1 MFSKVS
7 DRQRSDGADTISW
20 STKHQKI
27 EPLTSA
33 VSASYGLGVACFWS
47 IIKSIFFISIGK
59 NHVGYYYIAKVIN
72 TLLILEKDI
81 IVYIYVPDIGQLV
94 DYVLISALPRSLQLI
109 NRTEQQVLTGAAA
122 SSNKL
127 IISGFSAGIIVQAK
141 Q

>member
-1 MFSKVS
+1 YTMIPAEKPDIIILLDDAAAPKSTH
-7 DRQRSDGADTISW
+7 DRQRSDGADTISQ

-72 TLLILEKDI
+72 TLFILEKDI

-94 DYVLISALPRSLQLI
+94 DCVLS
-109 NRTEQQVLTGAAA
+109 TQVG
-122 SSNKL
+122 K
-127 IISGFSAGIIVQAK
+127 
-141 Q
+141 